1 MRQRSQAREQSRGED
16 HGDEAD
22 ITALLVTKRR
32 EGGRIQRCGNR
43 PARRVEASRY
53 SAHRRI
59 PEKANGPPVA
69 GH

>member
-1 MRQRSQAREQSRGED
+1 MRQRGETREQSRGED

-22 ITALLVTKRR
+22 ITVLLVAKSR
-32 EGGRIQRCGNR
+32 EGGRIQRRGNR
-43 PARRVEASRY
+43 PARCLEASRY
-53 SAHRRI
+53 CAHRRV